1 MAPGLRVSAALAD
14 NWSLLPTLML
24 GSSRLH
30 VGIWH
35 YLLAF
40 RGIYME
46 MHIDTHKY
54 TYIKNT
60 NFFSIGLFIKFP
72 FLCYFIWIILESV
85 NCLFKNLVVDVLL
98 LNIPHLCKRVYPY
111 HLLCRIMIRF
121 VVWFYIFFFAFIY
134 LFYVYWCGAE
144 CMYVYHMQEH
154 TEVRRNYVSLGLAV
168 VSSHRNQTWIPCN
181 NMACS

>member
-98 LNIPHLCKRVYPY
+98 LNIPHLCKRVYPC

-121 VVWFYIFFFAFIY
+121 VVWFYIFFFCIYIFI
-134 LFYVYWCGAE
+134 LCVLMWGWVYVCVPHAGA
-144 CMYVYHMQEH
+144 
-154 TEVRRNYVSLGLAV
+154 
-168 VSSHRNQTWIPCN
+168 HRGQKKLCLSGTGGCE
-181 NMACS
+181 